1 MRSCLAVF
9 RGPKAEGDVVWQAA
23 GTCSGVVPEIRIL
36 PPASLNLFVPARQE
50 RPMKLLA
57 FNGSPRKKWNTA
69 TLLGHAIQG
78 AKAQGAKAE
87 LIHLYDRDFKGCT
100 SCFACKRIGGKS
112 YGHCVVKDDLKP
124 VFAKIEKANAIL
136 IGSPIY
142 YGITTGETRSFLERL
157 MFQYSVYDMERSTLF
172 GRKIRTGFIYTAG
185 APDEMVREMGFDRNA
200 KGTEMAMERI
210 FGSCESFFVTDT
222 CQFDDYAKYVSTRFN
237 PNEKKKRRDEQF
249 PLDCR
254 TAYELGARLVRNT

>member
-1 MRSCLAVF
+1 
-9 RGPKAEGDVVWQAA
+9 
-23 GTCSGVVPEIRIL
+23 
-36 PPASLNLFVPARQE
+36 
-50 RPMKLLA
+50 MKLLA

-69 TLLGHAIQG
+69 TLLEHAIKG
-78 AKAQGAKAE
+78 AKSEGAKAE
-87 LIHLYDRDFKGCT
+87 LINLYELDFKGCI

-112 YGHCVVKDDLKP
+112 YGHCAVKDDLKR
-124 VFAKIEKANAIL
+124 VFANVEKADAVL

-157 MFQYSVYDMERSTLF
+157 MFQYSVYDPERSTLF

-185 APDEMVREMGFDRNA
+185 ATDTMVQEMGFDRNA

-222 CQFDDYAKYVSTRFN
+222 YQFNDYSKYVSTRFD
-237 PNEKKKRRDEQF
+237 PEAKKKRKDEQF
-249 PLDCR
+249 PIDCR
-254 TAYELGARLVRNT
+254 NAFDLGARLVRRE